1 MAHMQ
6 QLGLQDTL
14 DSQQPI
20 WSQRLDTDSIE
31 VAIMAMD
38 TTLAAAWSSYQQHP
52 YRQLGSSNCEGRTLL
67 CYAQYF
73 QYFLNINSS
82 TARRHVYHNIPASA
96 WEPVMQIATGRLR
109 LRSVTA
115 HWHGPQR
122 SDSSCC
128 PCCPGATEDPA
139 HYVWEC
145 PAYSTIRDQY
155 VHISQAAAAVDG
167 GEDVSRAM
175 LQLFV
180 PSHLQELAAFL
191 RKAYRLRFP
200 RNGSLG
206 LTTQV
211 ATDGANAP
219 AGGDGD
225 VDTDDGST
233 SGDDDSDDDSIFL
246 DNSGLNTV

>member
-1 MAHMQ
+1 
-6 QLGLQDTL
+6 
-14 DSQQPI
+14 
-20 WSQRLDTDSIE
+20 
-31 VAIMAMD
+31 
-38 TTLAAAWSSYQQHP
+38 
-52 YRQLGSSNCEGRTLL
+52 
-67 CYAQYF
+67 
-73 QYFLNINSS
+73 
-82 TARRHVYHNIPASA
+82 
-96 WEPVMQIATGRLR
+96 MQIATGRLR

-139 HYVWEC
+139 HYVLEC

-180 PSHLQELAAFL
+180 PSSHLQELAAFL
-191 RKAYRLRFP
+191 RKAYRLSFP
-200 RNGSLG
+200 RNGSLR
-206 LTTQV
+206 LTAQV

-233 SGDDDSDDDSIFL
+233 RQW
-246 DNSGLNTV
+246 

>member
-1 MAHMQ
+1 MI
-6 QLGLQDTL
+6 

-31 VAIMAMD
+31 VAMD

-67 CYAQYF
+67 CYAQYS
-73 QYFLNINSS
+73 LNINSS

-139 HYVWEC
+139 NPAHYVLEC

-155 VHISQAAAAVDG
+155 VHISQAAAAVAG

-180 PSHLQELAAFL
+180 SGHLQELQL
-191 RKAYRLRFP
+191 RYR
-200 RNGSLG
+200 
-206 LTTQV
+206 
-211 ATDGANAP
+211 
-219 AGGDGD
+219 
-225 VDTDDGST
+225 
-233 SGDDDSDDDSIFL
+233 
-246 DNSGLNTV
+246 